1 MLYARMHV
9 DANPAA
15 IVAAQWEHR
24 DVMTVV
30 ARIVSVAST
39 LSVAEPCGTPHA
51 RRKQSLIA
59 KAIVIARMAS
69 VTALEIVAARMEHL
83 DVIQEI
89 VSSVSVITI
98 LSVAKKS
105 GMQIA

>member
-1 MLYARMHV
+1 MRAT
-9 DANPAA
+9 A
-15 IVAAQWEHR
+15 IAW
-24 DVMTVV
+24 
-30 ARIVSVAST
+30 
-39 LSVAEPCGTPHA
+39 
-51 RRKQSLIA
+51 
-59 KAIVIARMAS
+59 MAS